1 MADGK
6 QSKGPM
12 LVGSN
17 PMAGGKTVIAVGP
30 NGNVLLTKPNGELVY
45 FEKPSIATSGQAL
58 CIAEHGS
65 PEVSK
70 MAKLLKDHEKYFPKD
85 LFGDAKTWLKEKDV
99 RQVMGCSWRSFAA
112 GGHLLDAFVLFKP

>member
-65 PEVSK
+65 PELSK

-85 LFGDAKTWLKEKDV
+85 LFGDAVRKKTWLKKKDV
-99 RQVMGCSWRSFAA
+99 RQVMGCSRFSFAA
-112 GGHLLDAFVLFKP
+112 FGHLLDAI